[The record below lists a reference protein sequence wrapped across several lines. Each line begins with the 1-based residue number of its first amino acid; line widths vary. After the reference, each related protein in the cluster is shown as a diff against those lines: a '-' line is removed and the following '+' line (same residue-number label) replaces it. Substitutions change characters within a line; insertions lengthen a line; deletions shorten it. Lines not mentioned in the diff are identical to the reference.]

1 MPWQIPDDADRKQ
14 ESLVLA
20 GTIRPVMND
29 PSPSLLRNLVMLR
42 WLAVGGQA
50 VTIVLAVHLLGIPLR
65 APPLW
70 AGVAA
75 LAAFNLWAGWR
86 ARHAARVDAGEVV
99 AQAAVDIVVLAWQI
113 GWSGGAMNPF
123 APLFLLPIAL
133 LAVALPTPWVVLTA
147 LLCGLGYA
155 ASALFGAPLPHVHGA
170 AVDPFNLHLA
180 GMAVMFAISALVIA
194 FFLTRLAQALRQR
207 ERELA
212 RLREQFA
219 RNEGILALAT
229 HAAAVA
235 HELNTP
241 LATLTLML
249 EDRLD
254 QTAPGAERAEFETMA
269 TLVDACRDRVREL
282 AAPADRAATDERPLA
297 AAIKAVVERW
307 QLLRPTIELE
317 RDVDLARAPAT
328 PLAPGVGHLLTALL
342 NNAADAS
349 EAAGERR
356 VALQL
361 ASDGDTLT
369 GSVRD
374 YGLGISDQAARGALF
389 RSTKPDGLG
398 VGLALSHA
406 TVERLGG
413 ELSLQAAPGRGTRVA
428 FRLPLRLEA
437 AS

>member
-1 MPWQIPDDADRKQ
+1 
-14 ESLVLA
+14 
-20 GTIRPVMND
+20 MND
-29 PSPSLLRNLVMLR
+29 LSPSLLRNLVVLR
-42 WLAVGGQA
+42 WLAVGGQI
-50 VTIVLAVHLLGIPLR
+50 VTVALVVHGLGIPLR
-65 APPLW
+65 AAPLW
-70 AGVAA
+70 AGIAA
-75 LAAFNLWAGWR
+75 LAAFNLWAGRR
-86 ARHAARVDAGEVV
+86 ARRAAQVGAGEVV
-99 AQAAVDIVVLAWQI
+99 AHAAVDILVLAWLI

-123 APLFLLPIAL
+123 APLFLLPLAL
-133 LAVALPTPWVVLTA
+133 LAVALPTRWVALTA
-147 LLCGLGYA
+147 ALCCLGYA
-155 ASALFGAPLPHVHGA
+155 ASALFGGPLPHVHGA
-170 AVDPFNLHLA
+170 IGDPLNLHLA
-180 GMAVMFAISALVIA
+180 GMAVMFAISVAVIA
-194 FFLTRLAQALRQR
+194 FFLTRTAQALRER

-254 QTAPGAERAEFETMA
+254 RTPHGADRAELETMA
-269 TLVDACRDRVREL
+269 ALIDACRDRVREL
-282 AAPADRAATDERPLA
+282 AAPADRTAADERPLA
-297 AAIKAVVERW
+297 AAIEAVIERW
-307 QLLRPTIELE
+307 QLLRPTVDLE
-317 RDVDLARAPAT
+317 RHGDLADAPSAR
-328 PLAPGVGHLLTALL
+328 LAPGVGHLLTALL

-356 VALQL
+356 VALHL
-361 ASDGDTLT
+361 ASDGRALK

-374 YGLGISDQAARGALF
+374 YGSGISERAAPGALF

-413 ELSLQAAPGRGTRVA
+413 ELSLQTAPGRGTCVS
-428 FRLPLRLEA
+428 FRLPLPPEEMP
-437 AS
+437 

>member
-1 MPWQIPDDADRKQ
+1 MTNRPTFDIP
-14 ESLVLA
+14 S
-20 GTIRPVMND
+20 G
-29 PSPSLLRNLVMLR
+29 LLRNLAVLR
-42 WLAVGGQA
+42 WFAVGGQIAA
-50 VTIVLAVHLLGIPLR
+50 VALATWGLGIALDPL
-65 APPLW
+65 PLW
-70 AGVAA
+70 AGIAA
-75 LAAFNLWAGWR
+75 LAAFNVWATLR
-86 ARHAARVDAGEVV
+86 ARSNVRPHAAEVV
-99 AQAAVDIVVLAWQI
+99 AHVFVDIALLAWMI
-113 GWSGGAMNPF
+113 AWSGGAMNPF
-123 APLFLLPIAL
+123 APLFLLPIAVV
-133 LAVALPTPWVVLTA
+133 AVALPAHWVVLTA
-147 LLCGLGYA
+147 VLCCIGYA
-155 ASALFGAPLPHVHGA
+155 ASALFGPPLPHVHGA
-170 AVDPFNLHLA
+170 FGDPFNLHLA
-180 GMAVMFAISALVIA
+180 GMAVMFAISVTVIA
-194 FFLTRLAQALRQR
+194 FFLTRLAQALRER

-219 RNEGILALAT
+219 RNEGIVALAT

-254 QTAPGAERAEFETMA
+254 QTPRSNPDRAEFETMA

-282 AAPADRAATDERPLA
+282 AAPADRAAVDPRPLA
-297 AAIKAVVERW
+297 ETIDAVIERW
-307 QLLRPTIELE
+307 RLLRPAIELE
-317 RDVDLARAPAT
+317 RSGDLAGAPQG
-328 PLAPGVGHLLTALL
+328 PLAPGIGHLLTALL

-356 VALQL
+356 IALHL
-361 ASDGDTLT
+361 ECDGNALI

-374 YGLGISDQAARGALF
+374 FGAGLAATIADDATKGALF

-428 FRLPLRLEA
+428 FRLPLLAEKT
-437 AS
+437 S

>member
-1 MPWQIPDDADRKQ
+1 M
-14 ESLVLA
+14 
-20 GTIRPVMND
+20 RPAMND
-29 PSPSLLRNLVMLR
+29 PSPSLLRNLVVLR

-50 VTIVLAVHLLGIPLR
+50 VTIALVVHGLGMALHAV
-65 APPLW
+65 PLW
-70 AGVAA
+70 LGVGA

-86 ARHAARVDAGEVV
+86 VRHVARVAPAEAV
-99 AQAAVDIVVLAWQI
+99 AHAAVDIFVLAWLI

-133 LAVALPTPWVVLTA
+133 LAVALPAPWVVLTA
-147 LLCGLGYA
+147 ALCCLGYA

-170 AVDPFNLHLA
+170 AGDAFNLHLA
-180 GMAVMFAISALVIA
+180 GMAVTFAISVAVVV
-194 FFLTRLAQALRQR
+194 FFLTRLAQALRER

-254 QTAPGAERAEFETMA
+254 QAPRGAERDELETMA
-269 TLVDACRDRVREL
+269 ALVDACRDRVHEL
-282 AAPADRAATDERPLA
+282 AAPADRAALDERPLDA
-297 AAIKAVVERW
+297 ALEDVIERW
-307 QLLRPTIELE
+307 RLLRPGIELE
-317 RDVDLARAPAT
+317 RDGDLARAADAR
-328 PLAPGVGHLLTALL
+328 LAPGVGHLLTALL

-356 VALQL
+356 VALHL
-361 ASDGDTLT
+361 ASDGAALA

-374 YGLGISDQAARGALF
+374 YGDGLSTQAVPGALF
-389 RSTKPDGLG
+389 RSTKPNGLG

-413 ELSLQAAPGRGTRVA
+413 ELSLQAAPGRGTRVS
-428 FRLPLRLEA
+428 FRLPLAEA
-437 AS
+437 DV

>member
-1 MPWQIPDDADRKQ
+1 
-14 ESLVLA
+14 
-20 GTIRPVMND
+20 MND
-29 PSPSLLRNLVMLR
+29 PSPSLLRNLVVLR
-42 WLAVGGQA
+42 WLAVGGQV
-50 VTIVLAVHLLGIPLR
+50 VTITLAVHLLGIPLR

-86 ARHAARVDAGEVV
+86 ARHAARVGAGEVV
-99 AQAAVDIVVLAWQI
+99 AQVAVDIVVLAWQI
-113 GWSGGAMNPF
+113 GCSGGAMNPF

-133 LAVALPTPWVVLTA
+133 LAVALPTAWVVLTA
-147 LLCGLGYA
+147 ALCCLGYA
-155 ASALFGAPLPHVHGA
+155 ASAVLGAPLPHRHGA

-180 GMAVMFAISALVIA
+180 GMAVMFAISVAVVT
-194 FFLTRLAQALRQR
+194 FFLTRLAQALRER

-254 QTAPGAERAEFETMA
+254 QTSPGTDRAELETMA

-282 AAPADRAATDERPLA
+282 AAPADRSAIDERPLA
-297 AAIKAVVERW
+297 AAIEAVVERW
-307 QLLRPTIELE
+307 QLLRPMIELQ
-317 RDVDLARAPAT
+317 RGGDLAQAPAA
-328 PLAPGVGHLLTALL
+328 PLASGIGHLLTALL

-356 VALQL
+356 VALHL
-361 ASDGDTLT
+361 ASDGAALT

-374 YGLGISDQAARGALF
+374 YGNGIPAEIANGALF
-389 RSTKPDGLG
+389 RSTKPGGLG

-413 ELSLQAAPGRGTRVA
+413 ELSLQAAQGGGTRVA
-428 FRLPLRLEA
+428 FRLPLREETLR
-437 AS
+437 

>member
-1 MPWQIPDDADRKQ
+1 
-14 ESLVLA
+14 
-20 GTIRPVMND
+20 MND

-50 VTIVLAVHLLGIPLR
+50 VAIVLAVHLLGIPLR
-65 APPLW
+65 AAPLW
-70 AGVAA
+70 GGVAA

-86 ARHAARVDAGEVV
+86 ARRSAEVGAGEIV
-99 AQAAVDIVVLAWQI
+99 AQVAVDIAVLAWVI
-113 GWSGGAMNPF
+113 AWSGGAMNPF

-133 LAVALPTPWVVLTA
+133 LAVALPMPWVLLTA
-147 LLCGLGYA
+147 VLCGLGYA
-155 ASALFGAPLPHVHGA
+155 ASALFGVPLPHVHGA
-170 AVDPFNLHLA
+170 FADPFNLHLA
-180 GMAVMFAISALVIA
+180 GMAVMFAVSALVVV
-194 FFLTRLAQALRQR
+194 FFLTRLAQALRER

-254 QTAPGAERAEFETMA
+254 QTPTGADRGELETMA
-269 TLVDACRDRVREL
+269 ALVDACRDRVREL
-282 AAPADRAATDERPLA
+282 AAPADRAGADERPLA
-297 AAIKAVVERW
+297 AAIEALIERW
-307 QLLRPTIELE
+307 RLLRPAIELE
-317 RDVDLARAPAT
+317 REGDLADAPAAR
-328 PLAPGVGHLLTALL
+328 LAPGVGHLLIALL

-356 VALQL
+356 IALHL
-361 ASDGDTLT
+361 ASDGVALH

-374 YGLGISDQAARGALF
+374 YGDGISEQAAPGALF

-413 ELSLQAAPGRGTRVA
+413 ELSLQAAPGRGTRVS
-428 FRLPLRLEA
+428 FRLPLQMETVA
-437 AS
+437 

>member
-1 MPWQIPDDADRKQ
+1 
-14 ESLVLA
+14 
-20 GTIRPVMND
+20 MND
-29 PSPSLLRNLVMLR
+29 SLPGLLRNLVVLR

-50 VTIVLAVHLLGIPLR
+50 VTIALVVHGLGIPLR
-65 APPLW
+65 AAPLW
-70 AGVAA
+70 LGVGV
-75 LAAFNLWAGWR
+75 LAAFNLWASWR
-86 ARHAARVDAGEVV
+86 VRRVARVGAPETV
-99 AQAAVDIVVLAWQI
+99 AHAAVDILVLAWLI

-133 LAVALPTPWVVLTA
+133 LAVALPPPWVVLTA
-147 LLCGLGYA
+147 ALCCLGYA

-170 AVDPFNLHLA
+170 IGDPFNLHLA
-180 GMAVMFAISALVIA
+180 GMAVMFAISVAVVA
-194 FFLTRLAQALRQR
+194 FFLTRLAQALRER

-219 RNEGILALAT
+219 RNEGIVALAT

-254 QTAPGAERAEFETMA
+254 QTPREADRGELQTMA
-269 TLVDACRDRVREL
+269 ALVDACRDRVREL
-282 AAPADRAATDERPLA
+282 AAPAESAAALDERPLA
-297 AAIKAVVERW
+297 AALEDVVERW
-307 QLLRPTIELE
+307 QLLRPAIELE
-317 RDVDLARAPAT
+317 RGGDLADAAGAR
-328 PLAPGVGHLLTALL
+328 LAPGVGHLLTALL

-356 VALQL
+356 VTLHLAGDGGALV
-361 ASDGDTLT
+361 

-374 YGLGISDQAARGALF
+374 YGDGVSARAAPGALF

-413 ELSLQAAPGRGTRVA
+413 ELSLQAAPGRGTRVS
-428 FRLPLRLEA
+428 FRLPLPEISA
-437 AS
+437 